1 MSMPAN
7 IDEYQ
12 LSLFE
17 SADEMARKRLPQEMI
32 DRLLRLRSLYTFWLN
47 FPDKGTREM
56 VNQEKVMYPQLKER
70 QCYDDIKLL
79 KILIGNLEQE
89 SKEWHR
95 HVFNARTERIY
106 KEAMRAHD
114 YRSAEKANAD
124 YAKYNK
130 LDKDEIEQHDF
141 SEIVPPVIE
150 PTDDPTV
157 IGLKP
162 VKDLRGKIQKL
173 KKKLGAD
180 IIDADFIE
188 LKDEE
193 TEPESGNEGNEEDIP
208 E

>member
-1 MSMPAN
+1 MSLPTN
-7 IDEYQ
+7 INEYQ
-12 LSLFE
+12 LSLFS
-17 SADEMARKRLPQEMI
+17 SADEMARNRLPQEMI

-130 LDKDEIEQHDF
+130 LNKDEPEEHDY
-141 SEIVPPVIE
+141 SEIVPLQLE
-150 PTDDPTV
+150 PTDDPSV
-157 IGLKP
+157 IGIKP
-162 VKDLRGKIQKL
+162 VKDLRGRIQKL

-180 IIDADFIE
+180 IEDADFIE
-188 LKDEE
+188 IKDED
-193 TEPESGNEGNEEDIP
+193 EPREGNEEDIS

>member
-1 MSMPAN
+1 MSLPTN

-12 LSLFE
+12 LSLFS
-17 SADEMARKRLPQEMI
+17 SADEMAKKHLTQDMI

-47 FPDKGTREM
+47 FPDKTTREM
-56 VNQEKVMYPQLKER
+56 VQQDMLQHPGMKER

-79 KILIGNLEQE
+79 KMLIGNLEQE

-95 HVFNARTERIY
+95 HVFNTRTERIY
-106 KEAMRAHD
+106 KEAMRSHD

-130 LDKDEIEQHDF
+130 LDKDEPEEHDY
-141 SEIVPPVIE
+141 SEIVPLQLE
-150 PTDDPTV
+150 PTDDPSI
-157 IGLKP
+157 IGIKP
-162 VKDLRGKIQKL
+162 VKDLRGRIKKK

-180 IIDADFIE
+180 IEDADFIE
-188 LKDEE
+188 IKDED
-193 TEPESGNEGNEEDIP
+193 EPREGNEEDIS

>member
-1 MSMPAN
+1 MSIPAN

-12 LSLFE
+12 LSLFSSVE
-17 SADEMARKRLPQEMI
+17 EMRRKNLPQEMVT
-32 DRLLRLRSLYTFWLN
+32 RLLRLRSLYTFWLN
-47 FPDKGTREM
+47 FPDKTTKEM
-56 VNQEKVMYPQLKER
+56 VQQDTLMNPDIKER
-70 QCYDDIKLL
+70 AAYDDIKLL
-79 KILIGNLEQE
+79 KMLIGNLEQE

-95 HVFNARTERIY
+95 HVFNTRSDRIY

-124 YAKYNK
+124 FAKYNR
-130 LDKDEIEQHDF
+130 LDKDEVEKLDY
-141 SEIVPPVIE
+141 SEITPQMIV

-157 IGLKP
+157 IGIKP

-180 IIDADFIE
+180 IEDADFVE
-188 LKDEE
+188 LKDDEPGEE
-193 TEPESGNEGNEEDIP
+193 KDIS

>member
-17 SADEMARKRLPQEMI
+17 SADEMARNRLPQEMI

-130 LDKDEIEQHDF
+130 LDKDEPEEHDY
-141 SEIVPPVIE
+141 SEIVPLQLE
-150 PTDDPTV
+150 PTDDPSV
-157 IGLKP
+157 IGIKP
-162 VKDLRGKIQKL
+162 VKDLRGRIQKL

-180 IIDADFIE
+180 IEDADFIE
-188 LKDEE
+188 IKDED
-193 TEPESGNEGNEEDIP
+193 EPREGNEEDIS

>member
-1 MSMPAN
+1 MSLPTN
-7 IDEYQ
+7 INEYQ
-12 LSLFE
+12 LSLFS
-17 SADEMARKRLPQEMI
+17 SADEMARNRLQQEMI

-130 LDKDEIEQHDF
+130 LDKDEPEEHDY
-141 SEIVPPVIE
+141 SEIVPLQLE
-150 PTDDPTV
+150 PTDDPSV
-157 IGLKP
+157 IGIKP
-162 VKDLRGKIQKL
+162 VKDLRGRIQKL

-180 IIDADFIE
+180 IEDADFIE
-188 LKDEE
+188 IKDED
-193 TEPESGNEGNEEDIP
+193 EPREGNEEDIS